1 MKRGVHVRIKKY
13 VIKLFEN
20 VGIMKPSVMIF
31 KKQQ

>member
-1 MKRGVHVRIKKY
+1 MKRDIHVRIKKY

-20 VGIMKPSVMIF
+20 IGIMKPSVMNF